1 MRTRIVA
8 MSLTVVLFAVISCGC
23 ASLGKGPSDEDLIA
37 GILADWKAAVEAQDI
52 DKMMAV
58 YSEDFEGEGGAGKPE
73 AREFLESAKEQGYLD
88 DAEVI
93 LEDAETVI
101 EADTDTATVA
111 PIGLEG
117 AFGSVDLELYLTK
130 EADGVWRVTESGQ
143 Y

>member
-1 MRTRIVA
+1 MRTRIVS
-8 MSLTVVLFAVISCGC
+8 MSLTVVLFAVIICGC

-37 GILADWKAAVEAQDI
+37 GTLADWKAAVEAQDI

-73 AREFLESAKEQGYLD
+73 AREFIEGAKEQGYLD
-88 DAEVI
+88 DAEVY

-101 EADTDTATVA
+101 EADTATVA